1 MCESDAWCKMLFLMG
16 DLGTHIYYHHTPH
29 VQQLVKVKNLL
40 PISEFP
46 GFWISTGL
54 RFRKRISTGAYVAD
68 DDLEQIMSSFSCVFI
83 LVLLLHTD
91 AHIHG
96 KKKEEI
102 SEGNRRE

>member
-1 MCESDAWCKMLFLMG
+1 
-16 DLGTHIYYHHTPH
+16 
-29 VQQLVKVKNLL
+29 
-40 PISEFP
+40 
-46 GFWISTGL
+46 
-54 RFRKRISTGAYVAD
+54 
-68 DDLEQIMSSFSCVFI
+68 MSSFSCVFI